1 MIKKLEK
8 HLTFLF
14 FLTTSAILTLVLIL
28 AFFYQSKLHSS
39 QKNQQFQSQLLD
51 LTHRLEETSSF
62 SDDWLASL
70 ERDGKLIIHIEDNG
84 TPLFFRGAWTPK
96 TNRQK
101 LVDLTK
107 KQALKEGVDTQS
119 KPHSLSV
126 SKSSVFQIKGEK
138 HDTYMATAMVIA
150 TETGFRSLILLSD
163 MSDVQRELLLQ
174 IDLFLLLEILGVLGL
189 YLASRRLVKQAVKPV
204 ENYHEKQK
212 DFISAA
218 SHELRS
224 PLAVIQTS
232 ASAIKSMPE
241 HAGEMA
247 NLIERECIR
256 SGALIKNLLLLS
268 SPEDET
274 TDTFLIEDVEVDLLL
289 LQLLENYD
297 VLCSSKN
304 ISLKLKLPDEF
315 LPNIQGN
322 SAWIYQLLAILL
334 DNAIAYG
341 CDASESV
348 PDITLS
354 ASFDSQSVVLAVA
367 DHGGGIPDDKK
378 PYIFDRFYRA
388 DSSRNQKE
396 HAGLGLSIAKMLA
409 DRMKAPLTVKDTSG
423 GGATF
428 EIKFKIAK

>member
-14 FLTTSAILTLVLIL
+14 FLTTSAILTLVLVL

-39 QKNQQFQSQLLD
+39 QKNQQFQNQLLD
-51 LTHRLEETSSF
+51 LTHRLEGTSSF

-70 ERDGKLIIHIEDNG
+70 ERDGHLIIHIEDNG

-101 LVDLTK
+101 LIDLTK
-107 KQALKEGVDTQS
+107 KQALKEGVNTQS

-126 SKSSVFQIKGEK
+126 SKSSVFQIQGEK
-138 HDTYMATAMVIA
+138 QDTYMATAMVIA
-150 TETGFRSLILLSD
+150 TETGFRSLVLLSD
-163 MSDVQRELLLQ
+163 MSDVKRDLLLQ
-174 IDLFLLLEILGVLGL
+174 IGLFLLLEILGVLGL
-189 YLASRRLVKQAVKPV
+189 CLASKRLVKQAIKPV
-204 ENYHEKQK
+204 ETYHEKQK

-241 HAGEMA
+241 HAEEMA
-247 NLIERECIR
+247 DLIERECIR

-268 SPEDET
+268 SPEDEAT
-274 TDTFLIEDVEVDLLL
+274 NALSIEDVEVDLLL
-289 LQLLENYD
+289 LQIFENYD
-297 VLCSSKN
+297 VLCNSKN
-304 ISLKLKLPDEF
+304 ILLKLKLPDEF

-322 SAWIYQLLAILL
+322 ATWIYQILAILL

-341 CDASESV
+341 CDTSDSV

-354 ASFDSQSVVLAVA
+354 ASFDSQYVVLAVA
-367 DHGGGIPDDKK
+367 DHGCGIPDDKK
-378 PYIFDRFYRA
+378 PYVFDRFYRA

-409 DRMKAPLTVKDTSG
+409 DRMKAPLIVKDTIG

-428 EIKFKIAK
+428 EIQFKRMD